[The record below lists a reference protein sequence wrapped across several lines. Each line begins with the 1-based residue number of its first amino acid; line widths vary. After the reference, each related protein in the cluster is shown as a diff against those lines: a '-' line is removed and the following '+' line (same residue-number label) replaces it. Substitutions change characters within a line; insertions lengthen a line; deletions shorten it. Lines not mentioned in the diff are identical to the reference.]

1 MNSVLIHDEAELA
14 PHLAGWDRL
23 AVLRRQPYSAPA
35 WMLAWWRNVAPPGAR
50 LAVVVAR
57 DGDEVVG
64 VAPFYRVRTR
74 TGLWTMR
81 LLGTGHRVEPLA
93 GAGRDAEVAESVVAA
108 LRGAS
113 PRPGALRLDR
123 ADARSPWPTL
133 LSYGWPGRSRVS
145 RRRPVTAPTLTI
157 GGRSYDEWLAT
168 RSGNF
173 RSQRKRTRR
182 KLAERGAVARLVGPD
197 DDLEAAVEGF
207 MRVHEARWSS
217 RGESSSLGAGIG
229 RMLLEA
235 GRELVPSD
243 RMRLWLL
250 EADGAPV
257 SAQVF
262 LVAGG
267 EVAYWNGGFDP
278 AWSDLRPAFETL
290 GYAVEHAFGQGDLRV
305 DFGGGSNPYKDRLAD
320 GDHPIGPAMVLPGG
334 PDLPVR
340 AAQLLPERLRRSA
353 ASAAKR
359 LPDDLQ
365 ERLRAL
371 VRRH

>member
-1 MNSVLIHDEAELA
+1 
-14 PHLAGWDRL
+14 
-23 AVLRRQPYSAPA
+23 
-35 WMLAWWRNVAPPGAR
+35 
-50 LAVVVAR
+50 
-57 DGDEVVG
+57 
-64 VAPFYRVRTR
+64 
-74 TGLWTMR
+74 
-81 LLGTGHRVEPLA
+81 
-93 GAGRDAEVAESVVAA
+93 
-108 LRGAS
+108 
-113 PRPGALRLDR
+113 
-123 ADARSPWPTL
+123 
-133 LSYGWPGRSRVS
+133 
-145 RRRPVTAPTLTI
+145 
-157 GGRSYDEWLAT
+157 
-168 RSGNF
+168 
-173 RSQRKRTRR
+173 
-182 KLAERGAVARLVGPD
+182 
-197 DDLEAAVEGF
+197 

-235 GRELVPSD
+235 ARELVPSD

-334 PDLPVR
+334 ADLPLR
-340 AAQLLPERLRRSA
+340 AAQLLPERLSRSA

-359 LPDDLQ
+359 LPDGLQ
-365 ERLRAL
+365 QRLRAVL
-371 VRRH
+371 HR